1 MPINTRS
8 NQLTATPES
17 ELGRDCF
24 LVVHPLD
31 DYPEEKLKSDHLAPL
46 EMTPAVRLSLFA
58 LRAYLM
64 LMILLCFYHVID
76 LATHILAK

>member
-1 MPINTRS
+1 MDTQS
-8 NQLTATPES
+8 NQLTATTKS
-17 ELGRDCF
+17 ELGKDCF

-46 EMTPAVRLSLFA
+46 EMTPAVRWSLFA
-58 LRAYLM
+58 LRAYLI
-64 LMILLCFYHVID
+64 LMIILCFYHVID